1 MISMPEYE
9 EIIKLRNKGF
19 TQEEIAV
26 LVGISLRTVSRYLA
40 SGKIPVYKRVKPT
53 KTDPFEK
60 YKARAEEIIKNGI
73 NGKPPRAVDLFRTLV
88 KEGYSG
94 SLRTVQR
101 KTCEHRKAAR
111 GREIYF
117 EQEVDYGEMVEGD
130 FTDIEVLFV
139 SGKEKRHLWTMSS
152 KKVKSCHAS
161 SFNNLTFESFAEGT
175 ANGFTH
181 FGGVSRVY
189 RLDNLKPV
197 VKRILKN
204 GRNITDKFNQLKN
217 HYNFIASFCT
227 PGKGNEKGT
236 IESTNKHFKLYLS
249 YEMEVEKKI
258 FSNDADFGNYLSLKL
273 EEYNKPKMD
282 EAKKERDF
290 FAQLPPRPFPA
301 FSTEISEV
309 NKYGFVRVSE
319 RRYSVP
325 EEYKYRRVEIRKYS
339 NRIEIFLNGKKIK
352 EHSRQTN
359 SGHRSPILDFR
370 DHVKAMLRKPGAFT
384 YYKHKEFFF
393 PTEIF
398 RELYDRN
405 PDNKNYLRCLAL
417 CKNHSIAEV
426 ELAIRMVLDLVE
438 TPCYESILNLIEPR
452 KEEENVFIAIQP
464 LKPVL
469 DPYDFLL
476 SRNNSKG
483 DVEWKQHWNLI

>member
-26 LVGISLRTVSRYLA
+26 LVGRSLRTVGRYLA

-60 YKARAEEIIKNGI
+60 YKDRAEEIIKSGI

-88 KEGYSG
+88 KEGYLG

-101 KTCEHRKAAR
+101 KTRERRKAAR
-111 GREIYF
+111 DREIYF
-117 EQEVDYGEMVEGD
+117 EQEVDYGEMIEGD
-130 FTDIEVLFV
+130 FTDIDVPFV

-152 KKVKSCHAS
+152 KKAKFCHAS

-181 FGGVSRVY
+181 FGGVPRVY

-204 GRNITDKFNQLKN
+204 GRDITDKFNQLKN

-227 PGKGNEKGT
+227 PGKGHEKGT

-249 YEMEVEKKI
+249 YEMEVEKKT
-258 FSNDADFGNYLSLKL
+258 FSDDRDFENYLSLKL

-282 EAKKERDF
+282 EAEKEKDF
-290 FAQLPPRPFPA
+290 LSQLPPHPFPA
-301 FSTEISEV
+301 FTTEISEV
-309 NKYGFVRVSE
+309 NKYGFVRVSG

-325 EEYKYRRVEIRKYS
+325 EEYKYRQVEIRKYS
-339 NRIEIFLNGKKIK
+339 NRVEIFLNGKKIK

-359 SGHRSPILDFR
+359 SGHRVPTLDFR
-370 DHVKAMLRKPGAFT
+370 DHVEAMLRKPGAFT

-393 PTEIF
+393 PTETF
-398 RELYDRN
+398 RELYYIN
-405 PDNKNYLRCLAL
+405 PDNKDYLRCLAL
-417 CKNHSIAEV
+417 CKNRSITEV
-426 ELAIRMVLDLVE
+426 ELAIRIVLDLEE
-438 TPCYESILNLIEPR
+438 TPYYETILNLIDPR
-452 KEEENVFIAIQP
+452 KEEENALIDIQP
-464 LKPVL
+464 LTPVL
-469 DPYDFLL
+469 DHYDDLL
-476 SRNNSKG
+476 STKNMKG
-483 DVEWKQHWNLI
+483 KEKWTLH